1 MNPLASRVLLPAD
14 RILADRDGLVAVDC
28 SWERA
33 QDVFGARLLGTGR
46 RLPALLASNPI
57 NYAKL
62 HKLSSVEALA
72 AALYIL
78 GFKTEAGRLLAP
90 FKWGET
96 FFTLNNEPLESYS
109 KVETTEGMSQVEAQF
124 F

>member
-1 MNPLASRVLLPAD
+1 MVAD
-14 RILADRDGLVAVDC
+14 RYGLVAVDC

-33 QDVFGARLLGTGR
+33 QDVFGTRLLGTGR

-78 GFKTEAGRLLAP
+78 GFKGDAGRMLGS

-96 FFTLNNEPLESYS
+96 FLTLNHEPLECYS
-109 KVETTEGMSQVEAQF
+109 QVETAEGMSRAEAEF

>member
-1 MNPLASRVLLPAD
+1 MPGD
-14 RILADRDGLVAVDC
+14 RYGLVAVDC

-33 QDVFGARLLGTGR
+33 QVVFGTRLLGTGR
-46 RLPALLASNPI
+46 RLPALLASNPV

-78 GFKTEAGRLLAP
+78 GFKDEASRLLAS
-90 FKWGET
+90 FKWGEN
-96 FFTLNNEPLESYS
+96 FLTLNREPLEYYS
-109 KVETTEGMSQVEAQF
+109 KVGTAEEMSHAEAQF

>member
-1 MNPLASRVLLPAD
+1 MLLPSD
-14 RILADRDGLVAVDC
+14 RILAERYGLVAVDC
-28 SWERA
+28 SWDRA
-33 QDVFGARLLGTGR
+33 RDVFGTKLLGTGR
-46 RLPALLASNPI
+46 RLPALLASNPV

-62 HKLSSVEALA
+62 HKLSSAEAFA
-72 AALYIL
+72 GALYIL
-78 GFKTEAGRLLAP
+78 GFKDDARRLLAS

-109 KVETTEGMSQVEAQF
+109 EAETTEDMSQAEAQF